1 MKQKQNFT
9 LLELLIVVA
18 IIAILAG
25 MLLPALNKARVMAR
39 LSNCQSNIKQIGS
52 ALQIYADDN
61 NEQWVW
67 KEHPTNGWQ
76 WGLYYWGSLLTEG
89 GYLKTKKFGS
99 GAATRYRV
107 LTRCTEIDQ
116 NPHWLTFSDNNCPPY
131 MINSILPSNYHGGGS
146 LVGLAQGNGWGVNG
160 TNGIKTVSIVY
171 PSRFVLATCPKMP
184 PANDAE
190 HMLLKAYQLFCEANP
205 PSGEPS
211 QHWLA
216 GTDIHGGKSNQVHA
230 DGHVQARNFAQL
242 KFELFMLRPEL
253 STSTARNYT
262 ALNHD

>member
-1 MKQKQNFT
+1 MKQKWNFT

-39 LSNCQSNIKQIGS
+39 LSNCQSNIKQTGS

-61 NEQWVW
+61 NEHWVW
-67 KEHPTNGWQ
+67 KENVGKDWQ
-76 WGLYYWGSLLTEG
+76 WGLYYWASVLIEG

-107 LTRCTEIDQ
+107 LTRCPEIEQ
-116 NPHWLTFSDNNCPPY
+116 NPQWLTFSDNNCPPY
-131 MINSILPSNYHGGGS
+131 MINSILPSNYNGGGS
-146 LVGLAQGNGWGVNG
+146 LLSASNEWKKG
-160 TNGIKTVSIVY
+160 TDGIKTVNIVY

-184 PANDAE
+184 QENDGE
-190 HMLLKAYQLFCEANP
+190 HMLLRAKQLFCEANP

-230 DGHVQARNFAQL
+230 DGHVQARGFTQL

-253 STSTARNYT
+253 STSVARNYT
-262 ALNHD
+262 ALDHD